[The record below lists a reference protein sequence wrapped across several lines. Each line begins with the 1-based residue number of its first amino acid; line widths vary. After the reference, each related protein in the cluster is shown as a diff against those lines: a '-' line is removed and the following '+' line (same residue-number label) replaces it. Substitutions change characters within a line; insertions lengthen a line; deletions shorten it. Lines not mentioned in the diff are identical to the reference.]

1 MAGSPVLRGDVRLW
15 NPIGPVP
22 MVEGEKVFL
31 VQEDSISAR
40 EYNEEAF
47 LCDADDLDF
56 MCFALRRADE
66 SRDLLSA

>member
-1 MAGSPVLRGDVRLW
+1 MAGSPVLRGYVCIW

-22 MVEGEKVFL
+22 MVEGEEVFL

-40 EYNEEAF
+40 EYYEEAF
-47 LCDADDLDF
+47 LCDADDLDIV
-56 MCFALRRADE
+56 CPALRRADE